1 MFKVE
6 DFMNALDPKAF
17 DFAGVIANVEKFQK
31 AMFDA
36 TEKNM
41 KTVANLAEQNVAS
54 VRKAVDAVN
63 AQTAKAFAVTT
74 K

>member
-6 DFMNALDPKAF
+6 DFMNAFDPKAF
-17 DFAGVIANVEKFQK
+17 DFGAAMANAEKIQK
-31 AMFDA
+31 QVFDA

-41 KTVANLAEQNVAS
+41 KTVATLTEQNVAS
-54 VRKAVDAVN
+54 LRKAVDSVN
-63 AQTAKAFAVTT
+63 AQTAKAFTAT